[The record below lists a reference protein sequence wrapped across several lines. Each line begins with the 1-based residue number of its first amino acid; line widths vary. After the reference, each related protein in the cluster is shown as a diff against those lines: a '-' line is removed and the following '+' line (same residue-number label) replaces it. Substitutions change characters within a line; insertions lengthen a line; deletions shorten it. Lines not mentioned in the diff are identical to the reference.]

1 VRTRWIRLAVLT
13 VLASLAMGTG
23 VAQAAS
29 TAATETGWM
38 TNQNGVVEFS
48 NAVRVAWNYNGLAVS
63 NGFCT
68 WTVPRKVSFWTIV
81 SRSHFCRYEN
91 GHTVVHGSQ
100 TVVFRTRQ
108 FCGGAVTT
116 AAIRVDTYGRSNGS
130 ARGTATFAKSG
141 GCTGSLF
148 GHSAIRRGLRP

>member
-1 VRTRWIRLAVLT
+1 VNARSVRLAVLAA
-13 VLASLAMGTG
+13 LATLATGTG
-23 VAQAAS
+23 VAQAAT

-38 TNQNGVVEFS
+38 TNQNGFVEFS
-48 NAVRVAWNYNGLAVS
+48 NAVRVSWRYNGLSVS

-68 WTVPRKVSFWTIV
+68 WTIPQKIGFWNV
-81 SRSHFCRYEN
+81 VGRSHFCRYES

-108 FCGGAVTT
+108 FCGGVVTT
-116 AAIRVDTYGRSNGS
+116 AAIRVDTYGRANGS